1 LKTWAESRSGAEKIK
16 QQAGNE
22 QGSSG
27 RFSLITC
34 LFFCPESHFFY
45 ILLSKNAFFQTLNA
59 ENTQM
64 QKTLKCR
71 KPMPFC
77 FMQ

>member
-64 QKTLKCR
+64 QKANAFL
-71 KPMPFC
+71 FYAIAVL
-77 FMQ
+77 